1 MLFRSFD
8 RAGVLYEVAC
18 DVLGAIIAH
27 YSEALSQ
34 ERGKLVPDAAAV
46 ERIESAMRALRLERD
61 ELDTS
66 NAEAIKAV
74 IRKYGP
80 QARALYKG

>member
-1 MLFRSFD
+1 
-8 RAGVLYEVAC
+8 
-18 DVLGAIIAH
+18 
-27 YSEALSQ
+27 
-34 ERGKLVPDAAAV
+34 V